1 MANPSWPATLP
12 QPIQDN
18 TAQYAPLVDNQ
29 IRTSMETGAP
39 KSRRRFTY
47 VPETFNCT
55 LKLTGAQVTAL
66 RTFVETT
73 LQDVDYFDWLD
84 FRTMATATYQFT
96 KRPTFACIQTR
107 ADAWLATLQL
117 VKVAG

>member
-1 MANPSWPATLP
+1 MSNPVWPASLP
-12 QPIQDN
+12 PPIADN

-39 KSRRRFTY
+39 KARRRFTY
-47 VPETFNCT
+47 VPESFGCT
-55 LKLTGAQVTAL
+55 LKLTGAQVTTL

-84 FRTMATATYQFT
+84 FRTGVTATYQFT
-96 KRPTFACIQTR
+96 KRPTYAFVQGR
-107 ADAWLATLQL
+107 VDSWLATLSL
-117 VKVAG
+117 MKVTN